1 MLKVCQRPELIQQL
15 QHSLEFATDEQVN
28 NDILLK
34 YSLWDYLTP
43 CDADNENIL
52 NACIARWRDE
62 ANQLYRTTL
71 LQYDPLGNVNLHE
84 DIADE
89 RRPDLTDTYSPE
101 DTTTT
106 AEAGYDVPRTMYDA
120 VKTTRGGKDVT
131 TRKGKENYER
141 NKDLTGSDGR
151 YTQQQL
157 VEMQRKLVLDCLS
170 WYVSKFA
177 QCFNVSMSISDYE
190 CCEPVPDMCCELV
203 PQVSPVDKK
212 LNDIDNQLGVIQ
224 QSLTDYCTSMAE
236 DIDELKKSVADS
248 KGLLAAA
255 ISDKGVET
263 ASDATF
269 AEMCD
274 NIAAIPTGG
283 EWVLVANWDFT
294 QSRYDTLNNLD
305 IYTVSGVT
313 IDSRG
318 IVSGGYSQRGF
329 GLSNIYTGAGMR
341 FDIMFSELGE
351 NYVVQLPSSE
361 DVRIVTFYR
370 STLNTGYI
378 YVPSYDSLKPHKPT
392 LNVNGV
398 DYIICD
404 DYSDIVGHVLSIVF
418 STSDTYENAPHVAVY
433 IDDELKCE
441 SDDMNGYIQYAP
453 STLAYLVVARTQNTT
468 PFLNCYGATYICEGV
483 NVYKLKG

>member
-62 ANQLYRTTL
+62 ANQLYQTTL

-224 QSLTDYCTSMAE
+224 QSLTDCCTSMAE

-248 KGLLAAA
+248 KELLAAA

-274 NIAAIPTGG
+274 NIAAIPTGSD
-283 EWVLVANWDFT
+283 WILYQSWDFVSDLT
-294 QSRYDTLNNLD
+294 DSLTGSTFGGTWAA
-305 IYTVSGVT
+305 TVSDGVT
-313 IDSRG
+313 FSNEAGSRIYSPSVFVQPRPGIAFEIDFGEIPYNRSTNNYIHNCFNVRN
-318 IVSGGYSQRGF
+318 SGAANGAVVVC
-329 GLSNIYTGAGMR
+329 SNI
-341 FDIMFSELGE
+341 
-351 NYVVQLPSSE
+351 
-361 DVRIVTFYR
+361 DVDHDPYAVYFIT
-370 STLNTGYI
+370 S
-378 YVPSYDSLKPHKPT
+378 PT
-392 LNVNGV
+392 NNGTRTWTK
-398 DYIICD
+398 ICD
-404 DYSDIVGHVLSIVF
+404 
-418 STSDTYENAPHVAVY
+418 STQDLAGKTLRIEMVNRETFIGAEFKIY
-433 IDDELKCE
+433 IDGEYITTTVTDVGANYLWG
-441 SDDMNGYIQYAP
+441 SAGYYSFGA
-453 STLAYLVVARTQNTT
+453 TT
-468 PFLNCYGATYICEGV
+468 PYQSWLWT
-483 NVYKLKG
+483 LKGFRVYYRTE